1 MVTFHQSTSLQH
13 LAEEFS
19 RLQSNDSRPLEPHW
33 VIVQNNEIKEWLQ
46 LQVAKS
52 EGIAGNFKF
61 IFPSEFLWTLYRLG
75 NDNIPQYLPSDL
87 TGMQWALFELF
98 STEKELLQQIPYY
111 NVETDSPKKRFQ
123 LCTQLADNF
132 DQYQVYRPEMM
143 TAWLQK
149 RLVSS
154 HKDEKWQSIIWNRLN
169 EKWQQN
175 SAAQGIP
182 SRSEAFD
189 QLLDWM
195 KHDEAFL
202 RKLPSRLWVFGL
214 SHISE
219 PFMQLMATLGKE
231 IEVHLFSKHV
241 EEEELSLPESVKT
254 LLKDWSLSY
263 TEQFQLWKNI
273 LAETKTPTQWNE
285 VEPNKSLSFPGLKV
299 HSCHNIRREVQVL
312 KDQLLHYFEQ
322 HPQSGPENVLL
333 MVPDAEKYASQIE
346 SVFEHNENEP
356 SIPVANISGNYRQS
370 AAFTLIKLLKLFT
383 TSYKTSEIVEILHLQ
398 PIKQKFEF
406 TDDDLDALEEWVVEN
421 KVFRGLGSSF
431 NAIFS
436 LQKAVNQMLL
446 GFSMEP
452 EELQVYNGLVP
463 FSDVSSTDDM
473 QLVSKFRAFIQA
485 LIKAEQVA
493 QKKHA
498 VSDWIDFAG
507 EIVADFMANSNQ
519 EKAVLGINKT
529 LNKLG
534 EQVGYAEAE
543 VEIGY
548 QTIKN
553 WLIAQF
559 DNTSS
564 DSGRFGQGITLSSYI
579 PYRSVPFDFIGVLGL
594 NEGVFPRKAV
604 RPDFDLIYANPQPGD
619 RIQKEDDT
627 FLFYETMLAV
637 SERLHFSYLGQD
649 QKSNSKRLPSILVQQ
664 YLDKMNGNWEK
675 EAITHKLYPFNAQY
689 FKGAKKLYSFS
700 KENLKLAQIM
710 QQEIDEADPFLQE
723 EKRLAD
729 LEKKQKEAPLSNLI
743 SFFSYPAKYMLRNKL
758 DVSNYSDFTIIT
770 DREPFTLNNLERY
783 NLENFIF
790 EKITDGSSDSKV
802 YTYAKYA
809 DLLPAEM
816 VGEKKYHSEK
826 QEVDEL
832 ITTVKEYQK
841 GEERNIDIE
850 LETLYG
856 TVIGNVSGVYQ
867 NKLISYRVGS
877 RRASHEAAH
886 WLKHLL
892 LTACGSDVSESVFIS
907 KEKEGVEILRLNA
920 PENPKEL
927 ISDFLRWFN
936 EESALV
942 KSAFFPETS
951 RKYAKVFEK
960 EKDLEKALEKAYRKW
975 EYHEKYNQYA
985 ESNDYFNALLWR
997 DRDPLALQAFQDNAA
1012 AFWLPF
1018 LATVED
1024 EE

>member
-1 MVTFHQSTSLQH
+1 MVTLYTSTSLQS

-19 RLQSNDSRPLEPHW
+19 RLQSDHESPLEPQW

-75 NDNIPQYLPSDL
+75 NNDIPQYLPSDL

-98 STEKELLQQIPYY
+98 STEKELLRQIPYY
-111 NVETDSPKKRFQ
+111 NVETDSPKKRLQ

-143 TAWLQK
+143 SAWLQK
-149 RLVSS
+149 RLVTK
-154 HKDEKWQSIIWNRLN
+154 HKDEKWQSIIWNRLD

-175 SAAQGIP
+175 KGAANIP
-182 SRSEAFD
+182 SRSEAFG

-195 KHDEAFL
+195 KRDDAFL
-202 RKLPSRLWVFGL
+202 KKLPRRLWAFGL
-214 SHISE
+214 SHISK
-219 PFMQLMATLGKE
+219 PFMQLMAALGKE
-231 IEVHLFSKHV
+231 IEIHFFSKHV
-241 EEEELSLPESVKT
+241 EEEELSLPESVRN
-254 LLKDWSLSY
+254 LLKDWSHSY
-263 TEQFQLWKNI
+263 TEQ
-273 LAETKTPTQWNE
+273 LALLQNVLSENETPSQWNE
-285 VEPNKSLSFPGLKV
+285 VGSDKPFSFPELKV

-312 KDQLLHYFEQ
+312 KDQLLHYFEH
-322 HPQSGPENVLL
+322 HPESGPENVLL

-346 SVFEHNENEP
+346 SVFEHNENEQA
-356 SIPVANISGNYRQS
+356 IPVANLSGNYRQS

-406 TDDDLDALEEWVVEN
+406 TDDDLDTLEEWIIEN
-421 KVFRGLGSSF
+421 KVFRGLGNSF

-452 EELQVYNGLVP
+452 DELQVYNGLVP
-463 FSDVSSTDDM
+463 FSDISSTDDM
-473 QLVSKFRAFIQA
+473 QLVSKFRAFIHA
-485 LIKAEQVA
+485 LITAEQAA
-493 QKKHA
+493 QKKHT
-498 VSDWIDFAG
+498 VSGWINFAG
-507 EIVADFMANSNQ
+507 QVVADFMTSSHQ

-543 VEIGY
+543 VEIAY
-548 QTIKN
+548 QTVKN
-553 WLIAQF
+553 WLIEQF

-564 DSGRFGQGITLSSYI
+564 ASGRFGQGVTVSSYI
-579 PYRSVPFDFIGVLGL
+579 PYRSVPFEFVGVLGL

-604 RPDFDLIYANPQPGD
+604 RPEFDLIYANPQPGD

-627 FLFYETMLAV
+627 FLFYETLLAASGQLNV
-637 SERLHFSYLGQD
+637 SYLGQD
-649 QKSNSKRLPSILVQQ
+649 QQSNSKRLPSILVQQ
-664 YLDKMNGNWEK
+664 FLDKMNGNWEM
-675 EAITHKLYPFNAQY
+675 EVITHKLHPFNAQY
-689 FKGAKKLYSFS
+689 FKGDKKLYSYS
-700 KENLKLAQIM
+700 QENLKLAQII
-710 QQEIDEADPFLQE
+710 QQQIDEAVPFLQE
-723 EKRLAD
+723 EKRLTNG
-729 LEKKQKEAPLSNLI
+729 EKEQKEVAVSSLI
-743 SFFSYPAKYMLRNKL
+743 SFFSYPAKYMLRNEL
-758 DVSNYSDFTIIT
+758 DISNYSDFSTIT
-770 DREPFTLNNLERY
+770 DREPFSLNSLERY
-783 NLENFIF
+783 HLGNFMF
-790 EKITDGSSDSKV
+790 EKIAAGSSDSKV
-802 YTYAKYA
+802 FTYAKNA

-816 VGEKKYHSEK
+816 VGEKEFQSEK

-832 ITTVKEYQK
+832 IATVKEYLK
-841 GEERNIDIE
+841 SEEQHIDIE
-850 LETLYG
+850 LETPYG
-856 TVIGNVSGVYQ
+856 TVVGNISGIYQ
-867 NKLISYRVGS
+867 NTLISYRVGS
-877 RRASHEAAH
+877 RRASHETVH

-892 LTACGSDVSESVFIS
+892 LAACGSGVSKSVFIS
-907 KEKEGVEILRLNA
+907 KEKEGVKILKLNE
-920 PENPKEL
+920 PDNPKEL

-951 RKYAKVFEK
+951 REYAKVYEK
-960 EKDLEKALEKAYRKW
+960 KKDSEEALKKAYGKW

-997 DRDPLALQAFQDNAA
+997 DRDPLAMQAFQDNAA

-1018 LATVED
+1018 LAAVE
-1024 EE
+1024 EEE